1 MPVEQDYA
9 AKDPV
14 LGPVATL
21 NAVSD
26 AFGVWVVVAIPRV
39 AKESCRKCHRVT
51 KIPSLHVLRGEPST
65 ERIFFMP
72 VRILLVDWSVTAI

>member
-51 KIPSLHVLRGEPST
+51 KIPSLLRGEPST

-72 VRILLVDWSVTAI
+72 VRILLVDWSGPAI